1 MDRCGFNRA
10 QMERGGDG
18 ATGRWGDGARS
29 PTRPLSP
36 SPTLPLAP
44 SPTLPR
50 PLAHFAIH
58 AGVCYL
64 TSTLIMKTLLLI
76 LLLLPFL
83 SAVPNAGLTAP
94 VKAEDDFTVVKVA
107 DGVYAAVAKSGGL
120 ASGNAGFIV
129 GNDGVIVVDTFFTP
143 QAAEELIDSI
153 GAETKQPIRYAL
165 NTHYHLDHS
174 GGNQVFAARAI
185 PIIAHDNVMLWQT
198 TKNRR
203 FLPASEE
210 LQKRR
215 ADAAKQLSDTPS
227 DQSEKRVQLERQLR
241 RIDAMLS
248 IKLTNPTV
256 TFSKGTVHLYLGQR
270 EVILFT
276 LPGHTGGDILAY
288 VPDANVVFTGD
299 MGWRKTLPNLV
310 DATVNDWIASLDT
323 LLKDHPTAKFVP
335 GHGDVATAEDVH
347 EFRDYLDD
355 LRSRVK
361 QAIADGLTIDQAKQQ
376 LKLPEKYKSFAFQN
390 FATPNVEDMYKELKG
405 LK

>member
-1 MDRCGFNRA
+1 
-10 QMERGGDG
+10 
-18 ATGRWGDGARS
+18 
-29 PTRPLSP
+29 
-36 SPTLPLAP
+36 
-44 SPTLPR
+44 
-50 PLAHFAIH
+50 
-58 AGVCYL
+58 
-64 TSTLIMKTLLLI
+64 MKTLFLAI
-76 LLLLPFL
+76 LLLAFL
-83 SAVPNAGLTAP
+83 SSGPKLGSTVST
-94 VKAEDDFTVVKVA
+94 KAEDDFTLVKVT

-129 GNDGVIVVDTFFTP
+129 GDDGILVVDTFFTP

-153 GAETKQPIRYAL
+153 GTETKQPIKYAL

-174 GGNQVFAARAI
+174 GGNQVFAGRSI

-203 FLPASEE
+203 FLPAPEE

-215 ADAAKQLSDTPS
+215 ADVAKQLSEVPS
-227 DQSEKRVQLERQLR
+227 DQADKRAQLERQLH
-241 RIDAMLS
+241 RIDALLT

-256 TFSKGTVHLYLGQR
+256 TFSKGTVHLHLGQR
-270 EVILFT
+270 EVVLFT

-299 MGWRKTLPNLV
+299 MSWRKTLPNLV
-310 DATVNDWIASLDT
+310 DATVNDWITSLDT
-323 LLKDHPTAKFVP
+323 LLRDHPTAKFVP
-335 GHGDVATAEDVH
+335 GHGEVATAEDVR

-361 QAIADGLTIDQAKQQ
+361 QAIADGLSVDQAKEQ

-405 LK
+405 TKN